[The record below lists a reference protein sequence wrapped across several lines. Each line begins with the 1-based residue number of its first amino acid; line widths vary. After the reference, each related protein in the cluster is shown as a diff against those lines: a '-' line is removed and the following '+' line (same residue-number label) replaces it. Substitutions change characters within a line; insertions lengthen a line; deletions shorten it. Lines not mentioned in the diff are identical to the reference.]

1 MAGKNGKRSE
11 NPSHDVSG
19 LPVTGAIASVL
30 RPIPVVGQIAGA
42 LQGLASSW
50 LSSATDG
57 LLNDSGFEI
66 GNVAGT
72 SDRLLEV
79 AVGTTTLSSQEA
91 VTVRQGYPSDP
102 YPIPNDSKPPVDT
115 PTLLGPAGERLHQIT
130 VFNWQ
135 DGYYSPAY
143 AQASV
148 RLPRDLMKDSA
159 DNPSNLFY
167 PTAQRHHL
175 HTSDFIVT
183 VTVNANPF
191 TGGCLLVVAFPNYPH
206 IPGEPLGALRCANG
220 KPGFFVRHQLTLFP
234 HQFINLKTNNQ
245 ATLILPYHGPTPV
258 SPQHSRDTWTVVV
271 YVWSR
276 LYLTPYTSTNPV
288 TVSVMAAA
296 TNVAFYGLAPRR
308 DVVPEGDFRIAQ
320 NQNAIVSTH
329 PLSDCVVLAQGAQC
343 ALDTSYLPGGVNSF
357 AQPLSVPTLMLGTS
371 KEWGGIYITPTTAR
385 GTMIY
390 GFPVDPRNVVFSKT
404 YLGMTSKLF
413 TQWTGTI
420 NFHLMAVTTQMT
432 RARLVI
438 CFTPGATTE
447 PTTMEQA
454 MAGTVSFF
462 DIGLNSTF
470 TFPIPFISE
479 TVWRTLSD
487 DETFRDQNYSFY
499 PLTSR
504 MGVVTVWVY
513 NVVQSTA
520 PSTAGPIAL
529 LPFASAGAD
538 FSFRLPRSIEIGVKP
553 YKRQVAVTNSITFSI
568 KSTTDGS
575 TPLPA
580 SNNPFSFPAP
590 PFPELPICAQGARFE
605 NGPEEQSPVIR
616 MGESDAASAGE
627 QSAQAPV
634 DAQPACYGNLEP
646 GQPTQVQARDAWE
659 GVDGVCTHTSPDMLF
674 QNYFAR
680 KRLYAAYEIPRGA
693 DAYYLPIPI
702 SCFWSRE
709 ENFPYPARFLQRL
722 CMYMQADVRV
732 DLQIQ
737 SYGVPDWYS
746 QITVANIPP
755 GADTRLGWSYNA
767 DNSAVLSR
775 LFDFPFTTQPLSREN
790 NTVSV
795 MIPYQ
800 SPYNALCPWRSGCG
814 VVGVNFTDTPV
825 GIPPVSGRRWNY
837 LPFNEFCT
845 LGVVVSPSF
854 HSCLNVF
861 VSYHN
866 VVLNMPLPYPQL
878 GMWCDEPPE
887 AVEES
892 DSNGPYL
899 WSVTQ
904 PFLRCNGRVS
914 QDGAIWYDQNPSEY
928 IPNMI
933 EASTASRDLGG
944 LATVRLSEECE
955 DEAACFEAGELEWDY
970 SPFPDHRW
978 SMDTSVWI
986 SKRKWAGTP
995 YTHWM
1000 ITRGD
1005 EECSLEKDGFDA
1017 VVVMRSSEEPYERVH
1032 QVSPLVWS
1040 HCLILSRMK
1049 YVFRNYNILNN
1060 CTHFVECVS
1069 GVECEND
1076 GKKMLASLGL
1086 IGTLGCAIAVAAAF
1100 ESPPREKTRA
1110 PRVFHT
1116 LTKCPDLAEQPSIC
1130 DEPDG
1135 RVAIKAKA
1143 FGASVSGSYEW
1154 LPKHWTKATK
1164 NKCGYNWL
1172 KADLEKGPFE
1182 NMSAASK
1189 QLEKTLKS
1197 IDGALTQENVEMLVA
1212 SANAFGRASSS
1223 IDNLAA
1229 TLTDMVKKVPD
1240 FVPTTQKKI
1249 AQKVASVLLKLVGL
1263 LVILFSS
1270 PTPLT
1275 LAGVVAILLGE
1286 AVDAASTDWATN
1298 LKNWIVRK
1306 LGLPASVMKYAGEM
1320 PKIFPDDAPDP
1331 TQSPT
1336 PTDGAP
1342 VIRMEKGDCCSSSS
1356 SAIETA
1362 KDFNTITTSM
1372 RNAEWII
1379 SKTKEFITWLLDTF
1393 TNWKQNSPEARAHQ
1407 SRGEIFEI
1415 FADSVHSLDAQSVDL
1430 DQLEKN
1436 KKKAQS
1442 LMALCGEVKDVT
1454 SLQLLQRAYTNYC
1467 ATERRVRQS
1476 QYSDRAEPVVVY
1488 FHGKPGCGK
1497 SLLSSI
1503 LAKGL
1508 CKALGLDPKTQIYSQ
1523 IPNSD
1528 FMDGYCGQAIHI
1540 IDDLGQ
1546 DPEGK
1551 DWQNFCQMVSTVKFL
1566 PNMADL
1572 DQKGIPYKSKVI
1584 IATSNFP
1591 DPTFQSARDVAAL
1604 KRRLAFPVGVATQ
1617 NDRRLNAKDALAPI
1631 GPSPSPYFKATCHL
1645 LEGTAVTLTLTK
1657 DKQKQVNFFD
1667 LFNDVLQEVDARQRV
1682 HAVISDICFENSE
1695 WETSEV
1701 TPETLSAARYSATQS
1716 CVTLEPMRLPRNRE
1730 ELKAPWFTK
1739 LLNPTGNKTWD
1750 TVARIAMVLSIV
1762 ASITTFGVMLYK
1774 CTGTAADAEGAY
1786 SGMKKAAVKQKP
1798 QRLSPPTVKFEGLPQ
1813 IYAPVQKNCFPIQF
1827 FDAHPDD
1834 LQGFFT
1840 LTAVGTYDRTYIT
1853 NYHGFEK
1860 AKWIQLRGVQYPVDQ
1875 LRVRRVER
1883 NGSPTDVAV
1892 FTVPSGPCV
1901 KNILKFFRKGPEDPT
1916 PRAPAVLTVRG
1927 KMNLD
1932 VLASGVQAFDALQM
1946 QEGWYH
1952 GILRYRAVTAPGF
1965 CGAPLISYNP
1975 SHEVILGI
1983 HMASNGSGI
1992 AYGSAVY
1999 QSDIK
2004 PVAKEGLRS
2013 FIGKGLRAHVPTTTK
2028 LRPSP
2033 AWGAFPVTKE
2043 PAVLHYTDE
2052 RLVDVDNLDGVL
2064 FSKYKQDMVKPFP
2077 GLEIG
2082 KQIVRN
2088 RLRKL
2093 IPTKLQQITVHDAIN
2108 GIEGMD
2114 GIDMN
2119 QSPGV
2124 PYISEGVSRRS
2135 LFELVG
2141 EHWVMGPR
2149 LTEDYARVSNDPKL
2163 GHFATF
2169 LKDEL
2174 RDTKKVA
2181 QGKTRLVEA
2190 GNLAHVLL
2198 GRKIFGNLF
2207 AVFNSNPGFD
2217 TMCAVGCDPDVHWTQ
2232 FYHPLAAKTRV
2243 FDYDYSGFDG
2253 SVPSCAFDA
2262 LADVLADL
2270 VEGEEEVRA
2279 YIDSLKSSFHHYKG
2293 KLWRL
2298 DGAMPSGCCGTS
2310 VFNSIINAMLLFSC
2324 FSQILPDFDSSEPLL
2339 IAYGDDVLVGTNQE
2353 LPPSRVA
2360 AWVNSETTFQITPAN
2375 KGSVFNDET
2384 DIHSVQFLKRFFT
2397 PDPHFPHL
2405 IHPTIDKATFEQS
2418 IMWQRCG
2425 DFQETLNSLALLAW
2439 HHGPKSY
2446 KAWADAIVRKCLDD
2460 GNPPPYI
2467 PPFPLLRHNWLM
2479 KFEIETFV

>member
-79 AVGTTTLSSQEA
+79 AIGTTTLSSQEA
-91 VTVRQGYPSDP
+91 VTVRQGYPTDP
-102 YPIPNDSKPPVDT
+102 YPLPNESKPPIDT
-115 PTLLGPAGERLHQIT
+115 PTPLGPAGERLHQIKDWQ
-130 VFNWQ
+130 WQ

-143 AQASV
+143 AQMWC
-148 RLPRDLMKDSA
+148 RLPQDLMKDTV

-167 PTAQRHHL
+167 PTAQRHTL
-175 HTSDFIVT
+175 HSSDFIVT

-191 TGGCLLVVAFPNYPH
+191 TSGCLLVVAIPNYPH
-206 IPGEPLGALRCANG
+206 SPQDSMMALYYEN
-220 KPGFFVRHQLTLFP
+220 KPGYFVRHQLTLFP

-245 ATLILPYHGPTPV
+245 ATLILPYHGPAPV
-258 SPQHSRDTWTVVV
+258 SPQHTRVTWTVCVF
-271 YVWSR
+271 VWSR

-288 TVSVMAAA
+288 TVSMMAAA
-296 TNVAFYGLAPRR
+296 TNASFYGLSPRR
-308 DVVPEGDFRIAQ
+308 DAAQLEGDFRISQ
-320 NQNAIVSTH
+320 NANAIVSTH

-343 ALDTSYLPGGVNSF
+343 VLDTSYLPGAVNSF
-357 AQPLSVPTLMLGTS
+357 AQPLSVPTLMIGPS
-371 KEWGGIYITPTTAR
+371 KDWGGIQISPSTTR

-390 GFPVDPRNVVFSKT
+390 GFPVDPRNVVFSKS

-432 RARLVI
+432 RARLVV

-447 PTTMEQA
+447 PITMEQA
-454 MAGTVSFF
+454 MAGTVAFF

-479 TVWRTLSD
+479 TTWRTLSD
-487 DETFRDQNYSFY
+487 DETFRHSNYSYY
-499 PLTSR
+499 PTLSR

-520 PSTAGPIAL
+520 PATAGPIAL
-529 LPFASAGAD
+529 LPFVSAGSD
-538 FSFRLPRSIEIGVKP
+538 FSFRLPRSIEIGVTP
-553 YKRQVAVTNSITFSI
+553 YKRQVSVTNSSTFSVTA
-568 KSTTDGS
+568 SSAGD

-580 SNNPFSFPAP
+580 SEPFSFPEP
-590 PFPELPICAQGARFE
+590 PFPSLPLCAQDARFE
-605 NGPEEQSPVIR
+605 NGPDEQVPVVR
-616 MGESDAASAGE
+616 MGASDAASAGE
-627 QSAQAPV
+627 QPAQAEV
-634 DAQPACYGNLEP
+634 DAAPACYGNLEP
-646 GQPTQVQARDAWE
+646 GQPTQVSAKDAWE
-659 GVDGVCTHTSPDMLF
+659 GVEGVCSHTSPDMLF
-674 QNYFAR
+674 QNFFGR
-680 KRLYAAYEIPRGA
+680 KRLYAAYGLPTTRS

-702 SCFWSRE
+702 ACNWQRDES
-709 ENFPYPARFLQRL
+709 FPYPARFLQRL

-732 DLQIQ
+732 DIQIQ
-737 SYGVPDWYS
+737 RYGTPSWNS

-755 GADTRLGWSYNA
+755 GADTRLGWSYNS
-767 DNSAVLSR
+767 DNPAVFSR
-775 LFDFPFTTQPLSREN
+775 IYDFPFVTQPISDVN
-790 NTVSV
+790 NTISV

-800 SPYNALCPWRSGCG
+800 SPYNALCPWRSGFG
-814 VVGVNFTDTPV
+814 VSGVNFTSNPNA
-825 GIPPVSGRRWNY
+825 IPPVSGRRRNW

-845 LGVVVSPSF
+845 LGCVITPAENGVV
-854 HSCLNVF
+854 NVF

-866 VVLNMPLPYPQL
+866 VSLFMPLPYPQL
-878 GMWCDEPPE
+878 SMWAGEPPE
-887 AVEES
+887 QIEEANG
-892 DSNGPYL
+892 NGPYL

-904 PFLRCNGRVS
+904 PFLRCNGRVAS
-914 QDGAIWYDQNPSEY
+914 NGDIWYDQDPRVY

-933 EASTASRDLGG
+933 EASTSSRDLGG
-944 LATVRLSEECE
+944 LRFSEECCDDSAE
-955 DEAACFEAGELEWDY
+955 FEAGELEWD
-970 SPFPDHRW
+970 PMGFPDHRW
-978 SMDTSVWI
+978 SQDTTVWV
-986 SKRKWAGTP
+986 SRRKWAGTP

-1000 ITRGD
+1000 ITRGSQ
-1005 EECSLEKDGFDA
+1005 ECSLEKDGFDA
-1017 VVVMRSSEEPYERVH
+1017 VVVLRESVEPYEQVQQVH
-1032 QVSPLVWS
+1032 PIVWS
-1040 HCLILSRMK
+1040 HCVFLSRCK

-1060 CTHFVECVS
+1060 CTHFVESIAGVS
-1069 GVECEND
+1069 CEND
-1076 GKKMLASLGL
+1076 GKKMLCSLAL
-1086 IGTLGCAIAVAAAF
+1086 VGTLGCAVAVAAAL
-1100 ESPPREKTRA
+1100 EAPARDKTRA
-1110 PRVFHT
+1110 PRVYHT
-1116 LTKCPDLAEQPSIC
+1116 LTPCPDLSQHPLIR

-1135 RVAIKAKA
+1135 RLALKAKA
-1143 FGASVSGSYEW
+1143 FGVSVAGKYEW
-1154 LPKHWTKATK
+1154 EPRHWTRSTKSKA
-1164 NKCGYNWL
+1164 GYNWL
-1172 KADLEKGPFE
+1172 RPCYEKGPFE

-1197 IDGALTQENVEMLVA
+1197 IDGALTQENVEMLMA

-1229 TLTDMVKKVPD
+1229 SLSEMVKKVPD

-1249 AQKVASVLLKLVGL
+1249 AQKVASVMLKLVGL

-1286 AVDAASTDWATN
+1286 AVDAASTDWATS

-1306 LGLPASVMKYAGEM
+1306 LGLPQSVMKYAG
-1320 PKIFPDDAPDP
+1320 KFPDLFPEDREQPQP
-1331 TQSPT
+1331 CSS
-1336 PTDGAP
+1336 TDGP
-1342 VIRMEKGDCCSSSS
+1342 PDIKLEKGDCCGSSS
-1356 SAIETA
+1356 SAIEAA
-1362 KDFNTITTSM
+1362 KDFNTISLSM

-1379 SKTKEFITWLLDTF
+1379 AKTKEFITWLLDTF

-1407 SRGEIFEI
+1407 SRGEIFEL

-1430 DQLEKN
+1430 AQLETN
-1436 KKKAQS
+1436 KKKAQG
-1442 LMALCGEVKDVT
+1442 LMALCGEIKDVT

-1467 ATERRVRQS
+1467 ATERRVKQS
-1476 QYSDRAEPVVVY
+1476 QYSDRAEPVVIY
-1488 FHGKPGCGK
+1488 FHGPPGCGK

-1503 LAKGL
+1503 FAKGL
-1508 CKALGLDPKTQIYSQ
+1508 CKAMGLDPKTQIYSQ

-1572 DQKGIPYKSKVI
+1572 DQKGIPYKSKVV

-1604 KRRLAFPVGVATQ
+1604 KRRLAFPVGVATTTG
-1617 NDRRLNAKDALAPI
+1617 RRLNAKDALAPI
-1631 GPSPSPYFKATCHL
+1631 GPSPSPHFKATCHL
-1645 LEGTAVTLTLTK
+1645 MEGTAVQLTLTRE
-1657 DKQKQVNFFD
+1657 KQKTVSFFE
-1667 LFNDVLQEVDARQRV
+1667 LFNEVLQEVDARQRT
-1682 HAVISDICFENSE
+1682 HAVIADICFENSE
-1695 WETSEV
+1695 WEIPDVSA
-1701 TPETLSAARYSATQS
+1701 ETLARAHYSATQS
-1716 CVTLEPMRLPRNRE
+1716 CVTVEPIRLPQNRE

-1750 TVARIAMVLSIV
+1750 TVARVAMVLSIISSLT
-1762 ASITTFGVMLYK
+1762 AFGIMLYK
-1774 CTGTAADAEGAY
+1774 CTGSNADSEGAY
-1786 SGMKKAAVKQKP
+1786 SGIKQKVAKQKP
-1798 QRLSPPTVKFEGLPQ
+1798 QRLSPPAVKFEGLPQ

-1827 FDAHPDD
+1827 FDAHPDK

-1840 LTAVGTYDRTYIT
+1840 LTAVGVYDRTYVT

-1860 AKWIQLRGVQYPVDQ
+1860 AEWIQLRGQQYNKDQ

-1892 FTVPSGPCV
+1892 FTIPSGPCV
-1901 KNILKFFRKGPEDPT
+1901 KNILKFFRKGPEDKT

-1932 VLASGVQAFDALQM
+1932 VLASGVEAFEALQM
-1946 QEGWYH
+1946 QDGTYH

-1983 HMASNGSGI
+1983 HMASNGSGV

-2004 PVAKEGLRS
+2004 PVASEGLRS
-2013 FIGKGLRAHVPTTTK
+2013 LVGKGLKAHVPTTTK

-2043 PAVLHYTDE
+2043 PAVLHHSDE
-2052 RLVDVDNLDGVL
+2052 RLLDVENLDAVL
-2064 FSKYKQDMVKPFP
+2064 FSKYKQDMVEPFP

-2082 KQIVRN
+2082 TQIVKN
-2088 RLRKL
+2088 RLKKIIPQKL
-2093 IPTKLQQITVHDAIN
+2093 PQITVNEAIN
-2108 GIEGMD
+2108 GIDGMD

-2124 PYISEGVSRRS
+2124 PYISEGISRRS
-2135 LFELVG
+2135 LFEIVDDQ
-2141 EHWVMGPR
+2141 WVMGSR
-2149 LTEDYARVSNDPKL
+2149 LSRDYAQVADDPKV

-2174 RDTKKVA
+2174 RDTKKVV

-2232 FYHPLAAKTRV
+2232 FYHPLAAKAKV

-2262 LADVLADL
+2262 LANVLADL

-2279 YIDSLKSSFHHYKG
+2279 YVASLKSSFHHYKG
-2293 KLWRL
+2293 RLWRL

-2310 VFNSIINAMLLFSC
+2310 VFNSIINAILLFSC
-2324 FSQILPDFDSSEPLL
+2324 FSQILPDFDSSEPLVL
-2339 IAYGDDVLVGTNQE
+2339 AYGDDVLVGTNQE
-2353 LPPSRVA
+2353 LLPSRVA
-2360 AWVNSETTFQITPAN
+2360 AWVNRETTFQITPAD

-2384 DIHSVQFLKRFFT
+2384 DVHTVQFLKRHFT

-2446 KAWADAIVRKCLDD
+2446 KRWADAIVGKCLED

-2479 KFEIETFV
+2479 KFEVETFV

>member
-66 GNVAGT
+66 GNVSGT

-91 VTVRQGYPSDP
+91 VTVRQGYPTDP
-102 YPIPNDSKPPVDT
+102 YPIPNDSKPPVDV
-115 PTLLGPAGERLHQIT
+115 PTQLGPAGERLHHMAT
-130 VFNWQ
+130 FEWT

-143 AQASV
+143 EQIVV
-148 RLPRDLMKDSA
+148 RLPRDLMRDAAAS
-159 DNPSNLFY
+159 PSNLFY

-175 HTSDFIVT
+175 HSADFIVT
-183 VTVNANPF
+183 VTVNSNPF
-191 TGGCLLVVAFPNYPH
+191 TSGCLLVVAIPNCPV
-206 IPGEPLGALRCANG
+206 ESSNG
-220 KPGFFVRHQLTLFP
+220 MAVTYFTDNKPGFFVRHQLTLFP

-245 ATLILPYHGPTPV
+245 ATLILPYHGPAPV

-271 YVWSR
+271 YVWSK
-276 LYLTPYTSTNPV
+276 LYLTPYTTTNPV
-288 TVSVMAAA
+288 TINVMAAA
-296 TNVAFYGLAPRR
+296 TNASFYGLAPRR
-308 DVVPEGDFRIAQ
+308 DVYPEGDNRVTQ
-320 NQNAIVSTH
+320 NTNAIVSTH
-329 PLSDCVVLAQGAQC
+329 PLTDCVVLAQGAQC
-343 ALDTSYLPGGVNSF
+343 ALDTSYLPGAVNSF
-357 AQPLSVPTLMLGTS
+357 AQPLSVPTLMIGTDR
-371 KEWGGIYITPTTAR
+371 EWGGIHVNPNTPRA
-385 GTMIY
+385 TMIY
-390 GFPVDPRNVVFSKT
+390 GFPVDPRNVVFAKS
-404 YLGMTSKLF
+404 YLGMTSNLF

-432 RARLVI
+432 RARFVI

-447 PTTMEQA
+447 PTTMDQA
-454 MAGTVSFF
+454 MAGTVAFF
-462 DIGLNSTF
+462 DVGLNSTF

-479 TVWRTLSD
+479 TAWRTLSD
-487 DETFRDQNYSFY
+487 DETFRDGNYSFY
-499 PLTSR
+499 PTTAR
-504 MGVVTVWVY
+504 MGVVTVWLY
-513 NVVQSTA
+513 NAVQSTA
-520 PSTAGPIAL
+520 PATAGPIVL
-529 LPFASAGAD
+529 LPFVSAGSD

-553 YKRQVAVTNSITFSI
+553 YKRQIAVTNSITFQV
-568 KSTTDGS
+568 TGS
-575 TPLPA
+575 TSDPTPKPREA
-580 SNNPFSFPAP
+580 PFSFPREPNPTLP
-590 PFPELPICAQGARFE
+590 PFAQDVRFE
-605 NGPEEQSPVIR
+605 NGPEEQVPVVR
-616 MGESDAASAGE
+616 MGEADAGSASA
-627 QSAQAPV
+627 QPAQAPV

-646 GQPTQVQARDAWE
+646 GQPTQVRASDAWE

-674 QNYFAR
+674 QNYFGR
-680 KRLYAAYEIPRGA
+680 KRLYAAIGMPSNRS
-693 DAYYLPIPI
+693 DAYYFPVPIA
-702 SCFWSRE
+702 CYWSRDE
-709 ENFPYPARFLQRL
+709 SFPYPARFLQRL
-722 CMYMQADVRV
+722 CMYIQADVRV
-732 DLQIQ
+732 DFQVQ
-737 SYGVPDWYS
+737 RYS
-746 QITVANIPP
+746 NPSWNSQLTIANIPP

-767 DNSAVLSR
+767 DNPAAYSR
-775 LFDFPFTTQPLSREN
+775 IYDFPFVTQAISQMY

-800 SPYNALCPWRSGCG
+800 SPYNALCPWRGGAG
-814 VVGVNFTDTPV
+814 VTGVNFTDNPV
-825 GIPPVSGRRWNY
+825 TIPPVNGKRLNY

-845 LGVVVSPSF
+845 LGCILTPCENAVV
-854 HSCLNVF
+854 NVY

-866 VVLNMPLPYPQL
+866 VSLYMPLPYPQL
-878 GMWCDEPPE
+878 SMWVDEPPE
-887 AVEES
+887 QVAEG
-892 DSNGPYL
+892 DGNGPYL

-914 QDGAIWYDQNPSEY
+914 NTGSIWYDQNPSVF

-933 EASTASRDLGG
+933 EASTGNRDLGG
-944 LATVRLSEECE
+944 LRMSQECE
-955 DEAACFEAGELEWDY
+955 EDTILFESGELEWDY

-978 SMDTSVWI
+978 GTDCSVWV
-986 SKRKWAGTP
+986 SRRAWAGTP

-1017 VVVMRSSEEPYERVH
+1017 VVVLRESVEPYEKVQ
-1032 QVSPLVWS
+1032 QVSPIVWS
-1040 HCLILSRMK
+1040 HCVFLSRIR
-1049 YVFRNYNILNN
+1049 YVFKNYNILNN
-1060 CTHFVECVS
+1060 CSHFVESIS
-1069 GVECEND
+1069 GVECKND
-1076 GKKMLASLGL
+1076 GKRMLGSLAL
-1086 IGTLGCAIAVAAAF
+1086 IGTLGCAIAVTAAF
-1100 ESPPREKTRA
+1100 EAPAREKTQA
-1110 PRVFHT
+1110 PRVFHHVQT
-1116 LTKCPDLAEQPSIC
+1116 CPDIAEQPQIM

-1135 RVAIKAKA
+1135 RLKLKVKALGVSVA
-1143 FGASVSGSYEW
+1143 GECDWS
-1154 LPKHWTKATK
+1154 PKHWTKATTRTS
-1164 NKCGYNWL
+1164 GYNWL
-1172 KADLEKGPFE
+1172 KADYEKGPFE

-1229 TLTDMVKKVPD
+1229 TLSDMVKKVPD

-1249 AQKVASVLLKLVGL
+1249 AQKCASILLKFVGL

-1275 LAGVVAILLGE
+1275 LAGVVALLLGE
-1286 AVDAASTDWATN
+1286 AVDAAATDWASS

-1306 LGLPASVMKYAGEM
+1306 LGLPASVMKYAGEF
-1320 PKIFPDDAPDP
+1320 PKIIPETPEVSDAPP
-1331 TQSPT
+1331 
-1336 PTDGAP
+1336 A
-1342 VIRMEKGDCCSSSS
+1342 VRMEKGDCCSSSPTID
-1356 SAIETA
+1356 AA
-1362 KDFNTITTSM
+1362 RDFNTITTSM

-1379 SKTKEFITWLLDTF
+1379 SKTKEFVTWLLDTF
-1393 TNWKQNSPEARAHQ
+1393 TNWKQNSPEAKAHQ
-1407 SRGEIFEI
+1407 SRAEIYEL

-1430 DQLEKN
+1430 AQLDIN

-1442 LMALCGEVKDVT
+1442 LMTLCGEVRDVT

-1476 QYSDRAEPVVVY
+1476 QYADRAEPVVIY

-1528 FMDGYCGQAIHI
+1528 YMDGYCGQAIHI

-1604 KRRLAFPVGVATQ
+1604 KRRLAFPVGVATT

-1631 GPSPSPYFKATCHL
+1631 GPSPNPHFKATCHL
-1645 LEGTAVTLTLTK
+1645 LAGTAVTLTLTK
-1657 DKQKQVNFFD
+1657 DKHKQIGFFE
-1667 LFNDVLQEVDARQRV
+1667 LFDEVLAEVDARQRV

-1695 WETSEV
+1695 WETPEV
-1701 TPETLSAARYSATQS
+1701 TPESLSKAEFATTTG
-1716 CVTLEPMRLPRNRE
+1716 CVAVEPPRLPRTPA

-1739 LLNPTGNKTWD
+1739 LMNPTGNKTWD

-1762 ASITTFGVMLYK
+1762 SSLTAFGIMLYK
-1774 CTGTAADAEGAY
+1774 CTGNSADAEGAY
-1786 SGMKKAAVKQKP
+1786 SGMQKKVAKQKP
-1798 QRLSPPTVKFEGLPQ
+1798 QKLSPPAVRFEGLPQ

-1827 FDAHPDD
+1827 FDDHPDE
-1834 LQGFFT
+1834 LKGFFT
-1840 LTAVGTYDRTYIT
+1840 LTAVGVYDRVYVT
-1853 NYHGFEK
+1853 NYHGFDK
-1860 AKWIQLRGVQYPVDQ
+1860 AKWIQLRGQQYPVEK
-1875 LRVRRVER
+1875 LRIRRVER
-1883 NGSPTDVAV
+1883 QGSPTDVAV
-1892 FTVPSGPCV
+1892 FTVPTGPCV

-1916 PRAPAVLTVRG
+1916 PRAPAVLAVRG

-1932 VLASGVQAFDALQM
+1932 VLASGMESFDALQM
-1946 QEGWYH
+1946 QDGLYH

-1983 HMASNGSGI
+1983 HMASNGSGV
-1992 AYGSAVY
+1992 AYGSSVY

-2004 PVAKEGLRS
+2004 PVHCEGLRS
-2013 FIGKGLRAHVPTTTK
+2013 LVGKGLKAHVPTTTK
-2028 LRPSP
+2028 LKPSP
-2033 AWGAFPVTKE
+2033 VWGAFPVTKE
-2043 PAVLHYTDE
+2043 PAVLHHTDE
-2052 RLVDVDNLDGVL
+2052 RLIDVENLDGVL
-2064 FSKYKQDMVKPFP
+2064 FSKYKQDMVEPFP

-2082 KQIVRN
+2082 TQIVKN
-2088 RLRKL
+2088 RLKKL
-2093 IPTKLQQITVHDAIN
+2093 IPNKLPHITVHEAIN
-2108 GIEGMD
+2108 GIDGMD

-2135 LFELVG
+2135 LFEMVG
-2141 EHWVMGPR
+2141 DHWVMGER
-2149 LTEDYARVSNDPKL
+2149 LTRDYAKVVDDPTQ

-2174 RDTKKVA
+2174 RDTKKIA

-2207 AVFNSNPGFD
+2207 ALFNKNPGFD

-2232 FYHPLAAKTRV
+2232 FYHPLASKARV

-2262 LADVLADL
+2262 LADVMVEL
-2270 VEGEEEVRA
+2270 VEGADEVRS
-2279 YIDSLKSSFHHYKG
+2279 YIASLKSSFHHYKG

-2310 VFNSIINAMLLFSC
+2310 VFNSVINAILLMSC

-2339 IAYGDDVLVGTNQE
+2339 LAYGDDVLVGTNQD
-2353 LPPSRVA
+2353 LLPSRVA
-2360 AWVNSETTFQITPAN
+2360 AWVNEKTTFQITPAN
-2375 KGSVFNDET
+2375 KGEVFNDET
-2384 DIHSVQFLKRFFT
+2384 DVHQVQFLKRHFT
-2397 PDPHFPHL
+2397 PDPCFPHL

-2425 DFQETLNSLALLAW
+2425 DFQEVLNSLALLAW

-2446 KAWADAIVRKCLDD
+2446 AAWTGAIVMKCLED

-2467 PPFPLLRHNWLM
+2467 PPYPLLRHNWLM